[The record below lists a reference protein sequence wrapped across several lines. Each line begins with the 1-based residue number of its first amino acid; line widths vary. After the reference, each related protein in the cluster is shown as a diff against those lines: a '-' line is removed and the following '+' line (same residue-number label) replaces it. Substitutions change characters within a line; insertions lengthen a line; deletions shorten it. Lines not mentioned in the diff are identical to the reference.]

1 VDLQSVDPN
10 ERFRLRR
17 ARTVR
22 RRRWIR
28 AGIAAAVTLAVAV
41 AAVLVATGGSGRT
54 SGARDAQDAKRSAS
68 KPETPTPRPLPY
80 EIRGVHVT
88 MSLASLPGRLDR
100 FLGVTGLNAV
110 ELDVKDESGRVGFYS
125 AAPALARATGAA
137 GRYYDPEAVA
147 RNVHAHGVYLI
158 GRVVTFEDPV
168 VSERRPALAIRTRSG
183 GVWRN
188 RAGLGW
194 ANPYARGYWRYTVDV
209 AEAAA
214 RAGFDEIQFDYVRFP
229 TDGDTS
235 QAVFRGRVGE
245 SQAVTIS
252 RFLRYA
258 RSRLRPLGVR
268 VSADVFGLAA
278 TRDLGIGQ
286 APGGSR
292 ATSMPSTRWSTRR
305 TSTRGVP
312 ARRSECDARPD
323 GRRRAARLQAE
334 PEGPEGAARAV
345 AAGFLAGTD
354 VRPRGGAAADRRR
367 AAGRR
372 GRVHALE
379 RRGRLHARRPRRA
392 VVRAPVPG
400 GPGLPCLRQRH
411 RACDRKRRLLP
422 DRVGLGIARLPAGRA
437 DRADRS

>member
-54 SGARDAQDAKRSAS
+54 TGARDAPDAKRAAS

-100 FLGVTGLNAV
+100 FLGVTGLNTV

-137 GRYYDPEAVA
+137 GRYYDPTVVA
-147 RNVHAHGVYLI
+147 RDVHAHGVYLI

-168 VSERRPALAIRTRSG
+168 VSERRPTLAIRTRSG

-235 QAVFRGRVGE
+235 QAVFRGRVRE
-245 SQAVTIS
+245 PQAVTIS

-286 APGGSR
+286 APGRLARYLDAVYPMVYPSHFNPGEYRLDDPNATPGRTVAAALRDFRRSLRGRKALLVPWLQDFSLGRTYGR
-292 ATSMPSTRWSTRR
+292 AE
-305 TSTRGVP
+305 VQQQIDA
-312 ARRSECDARPD
+312 ARRS
-323 GRRRAARLQAE
+323 G
-334 PEGPEGAARAV
+334 
-345 AAGFLAGTD
+345 AAGFMLWNAEGVYTLD
-354 VRPRGGAAADRRR
+354 VLD
-367 AAGRR
+367 
-372 GRVHALE
+372 
-379 RRGRLHARRPRRA
+379 
-392 VVRAPVPG
+392 
-400 GPGLPCLRQRH
+400 GP
-411 RACDRKRRLLP
+411 
-422 DRVGLGIARLPAGRA
+422 
-437 DRADRS
+437 